1 MEINGLYKE
10 TEDLGFEYRTRYLNS
25 IEQFIKKGYEKA
37 NSSRCTPE
45 MLSTNREEYRVR
57 YKQMLGIP
65 EGGGVCPAADKKY
78 VGEDSLCKIYRL
90 SIEVMEDFYFYG
102 MLFVPYNAEKAPL
115 VIAQHGGG
123 GSPEFCSD
131 MYGENNY
138 SGFTKRALKKGAV
151 VFAPQILVWGFGGNT
166 GENKPDFNISYD
178 RGKIDRELKHLGYS
192 ITGLEIFCIMRSLDY
207 LLTLEEVDENR
218 VGMMGLSYGGF
229 YSMYTAAADTRIK
242 AIYSAA
248 AFNDRSKV
256 CFMDWMWQNSANMF
270 FDAEVAGLCA
280 PRKLCIDVGKNDA
293 VFDYAPS
300 VNEGERAKQFYKAA
314 SVPENFIYNLWEGE
328 HRFDTDSGGFD
339 FFFKAV
345 FEG

>member
-1 MEINGLYKE
+1 MGINELYKE

-37 NSSRCTPE
+37 RANRCTPE
-45 MLSTNREEYRVR
+45 KLSANREEYREQ
-57 YKQMLGIP
+57 YKEMLGIP
-65 EGGGVCPAADKKY
+65 ASDGTFPTVKKNY
-78 VGEDSLCKIYRL
+78 VGKDGLCEIYRL
-90 SIEVMEDFYFYG
+90 SIEVREDFYFYG
-102 MLFVPYNAEKAPL
+102 MLFVPHIAENAPL

-207 LLTLEEVDENR
+207 LLTLEEIDENR

-229 YSMYTAAADTRIK
+229 YSMYTAGTDTRIK

-256 CFMDWMWQNSANMF
+256 CFTDWMWQNSANMF

-280 PRKLCIDVGKNDA
+280 PRKLWIDVGKNDA
-293 VFDYAPS
+293 VFDYSPS

-314 SVPENFIYNLWEGE
+314 GAEQNIVYNLWDGA
-328 HRFDTDSGGFD
+328 HKFDENSGGFD

-345 FEG
+345 FE